1 MTPLD
6 SDRDVNITEEDDDWV
21 PILEFPL
28 MVCPINSE
36 FEDISD
42 LVDTN
47 GTVVNEQVDGL
58 LSEQAEEIAAAVNN
72 YHILREAVEK
82 FLLTTPFQLGASE
95 GSETG
100 KVEWVAM
107 ARTAMNDLINT
118 FMNEA

>member
-58 LSEQAEEIAAAVNN
+58 LSEQAEEIACAVNN
-72 YHILREAVEK
+72 YPILREAVKK